1 MTMEETGDFVTT
13 QIATIITLVALTFSV
28 LLTLITL
35 MASYKKALR
44 ETASKIEDIEEHLN
58 EKLVIV
64 DECQNSIIKKLSFAE
79 VQIKFINHTSL
90 STQSWNEN
98 KIATHLKYEFE
109 IVDLVVRNFD
119 EFDDP
124 SGILK
129 FKRFNLS
136 RMILDLWQN
145 KYSISE
151 EKTVIIDSRRTISRI
166 MENIKSDKV
175 LTERLNVS
183 GCLQDYD
190 YLENAVD
197 SLLINAE
204 TPKTNFVVPNLDA
217 VKEMAK

>member
-1 MTMEETGDFVTT
+1 MEETGGFVTT

-44 ETASKIEDIEEHLN
+44 ETASKIEDIEEHVN
-58 EKLVIV
+58 ERLVIV
-64 DECQNSIIKKLSFAE
+64 EECQNSIIQKLSFAE

-109 IVDLVVRNFD
+109 IVDLVVRNFN

-136 RMILDLWQN
+136 RLILDLWQN

-151 EKTVIIDSRRTISRI
+151 DKTVIIDSRRTI
-166 MENIKSDKV
+166 
-175 LTERLNVS
+175 
-183 GCLQDYD
+183 
-190 YLENAVD
+190 
-197 SLLINAE
+197 
-204 TPKTNFVVPNLDA
+204 
-217 VKEMAK
+217 